1 MPAGGERAGLGLAVA
16 DDAGDDQV
24 GVVERRAE
32 GVAEAV
38 AELAP
43 LVDRAR
49 RLGRD
54 VAGDAAG
61 ERELREEPLQAR
73 LVRAMFG

>member
-1 MPAGGERAGLGLAVA
+1 MPAGGQRSGLGLAVA

-49 RLGRD
+49 GLGGD
-54 VAGDAAG
+54 VAGDARRGRRTA
-61 ERELREEPLQAR
+61 
-73 LVRAMFG
+73 